1 MYTDQQ
7 KREIER
13 VLSVFKPYI
22 DQADYLEYL
31 WSDKLHRYV
40 FLFIDRARDSIEES
54 EFVDSSA
61 MICERIYWEMG
72 NDVLLEHGL
81 DGPIGTASKPAR
93 DEFLRRIQP
102 FDVQLPE
109 YHFLIEQL
117 LSQPSPAE

>member
-7 KREIER
+7 KHEIER

-61 MICERIYWEMG
+61 MICERLYWEMG
-72 NDVLLEHGL
+72 NDVL

-93 DEFLRRIQP
+93 DEFLCRIQP
-102 FDVQLPE
+102 FDAQLPE

-117 LSQPSPAE
+117 LSQPSPTE